1 MPVTADNAVETD
13 EGGAVAE
20 EFEKYRLKTSPN
32 PFVAFDAFH
41 AFILSPNFGMS
52 R

>member
-1 MPVTADNAVETD
+1 MPVTADDAVKAD
-13 EGGAVAE
+13 QRGAVAE

-41 AFILSPNFGMS
+41 AFILSPNFGKS
-52 R
+52 I